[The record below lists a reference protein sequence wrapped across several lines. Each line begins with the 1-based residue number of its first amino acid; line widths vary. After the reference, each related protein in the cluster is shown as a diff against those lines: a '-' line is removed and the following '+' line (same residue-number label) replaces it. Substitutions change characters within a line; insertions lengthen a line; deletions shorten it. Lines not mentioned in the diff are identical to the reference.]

1 MAASKEQQKS
11 ESDKLFQGIGLIYG
25 QVSQD
30 ESSKFTVDMEGE
42 KFELGFVKR
51 LRKRFIGY
59 LETNPN
65 AMLYLRVYPKFN
77 VVSKE
82 LSFETVGFY
91 TEQPQKAQVN
101 QFLLAGIWQYIP
113 KLPDQPV
120 MSIYRNNIR
129 AGESPYKIWTNH
141 LPVAGFA
148 EKPFLYK
155 SKNPEV
161 SANQP
166 KFYELVVSF
175 DPQQREFNFLLLR
188 DSTEKIPKYV
198 KRQSRKPKP
207 KLKSRDIQVT
217 QMNFSV
223 LQKTAMK
230 LRESGFF
237 EGKVSGKGVTKES
250 LTNMVQ
256 DSLTSHPEAA
266 KALESVSPIK

>member
-120 MSIYRNNIR
+120 M
-129 AGESPYKIWTNH
+129 
-141 LPVAGFA
+141 
-148 EKPFLYK
+148 
-155 SKNPEV
+155 
-161 SANQP
+161 
-166 KFYELVVSF
+166 
-175 DPQQREFNFLLLR
+175 
-188 DSTEKIPKYV
+188 
-198 KRQSRKPKP
+198 
-207 KLKSRDIQVT
+207 
-217 QMNFSV
+217 
-223 LQKTAMK
+223 
-230 LRESGFF
+230 
-237 EGKVSGKGVTKES
+237 
-250 LTNMVQ
+250 
-256 DSLTSHPEAA
+256 
-266 KALESVSPIK
+266 